1 MKFLC
6 TSCNTQMKLVKNE
19 APLKPDDHGSLS
31 IRYECPD
38 CLMEIAMLT
47 NAFETQMVTS
57 MGVEIG
63 GETVSKSQGITLDE
77 SGNMAEANAEPAA
90 KCPFSQMARDS
101 MMEASETDSVNK
113 NEDEFP
119 WTAQAMV
126 RLQNIPEFARP
137 MAKKGIEKFAHEK
150 GFTQVT
156 EECLDRAKEEFEM

>member
-57 MGVEIG
+57 LGVEIG

-77 SGNMAEANAEPAA
+77 SGSMTEANAEPAS
-90 KCPFSQMARDS
+90 KCPFSQMARDA
-101 MMEASETDSVNK
+101 MMDTTESDNPNPVV
-113 NEDEFP
+113 DEIP

-126 RLQNIPEFARP
+126 RLQKIPEFARP
-137 MAKKGIEKFAHEK
+137 MAKKGIEKFAREK
-150 GFTQVT
+150 GFAQVN
-156 EECLDRAKEEFEM
+156 ENCLDRAKEEFEM

>member
-1 MKFLC
+1 M
-6 TSCNTQMKLVKNE
+6 VKNK

-38 CLMEIAMLT
+38 CLMEIALLT

-57 MGVEIG
+57 LGVEIG
-63 GETVSKSQGITLDE
+63 GETVSKAQGITLDE
-77 SGNMAEANAEPAA
+77 NGSMTDANEEPAA
-90 KCPFSQMARDS
+90 KCPFSQMARES
-101 MMEASETDSVNK
+101 MIEASEPGSASI
-113 NEDEFP
+113 NEDEVP

-137 MAKKGIEKFAHEK
+137 MAKKGIEKFAREK
-150 GFTQVT
+150 GFTQVN

>member
-19 APLKPDDHGSLS
+19 PPLRPDDHGSLS

-38 CLMEIAMLT
+38 CLLEIAMLT
-47 NAFETQMVTS
+47 NAFETQLVTS

-63 GETVSKSQGITLDE
+63 GKTVSKSQGISLDE
-77 SGNMAEANAEPAA
+77 SGNMAEEHSESAS
-90 KCPFSQMARDS
+90 KCPFSQMARES
-101 MMEASETDSVNK
+101 MIESSETDSVNK
-113 NEDEFP
+113 IENEFP

-137 MAKKGIEKFAHEK
+137 MAKKGIEKFAHDE
-150 GFTQVT
+150 GFAQVT
-156 EECLDRAKEEFEM
+156 EECLDRAKEEFQM

>member
-6 TSCNTQMKLVKNE
+6 TSCNTQMKLVKSE

-31 IRYECPD
+31 IRYECPE
-38 CLMEIAMLT
+38 CLIEIAMLT

-77 SGNMAEANAEPAA
+77 SGDINEVKSEPAS
-90 KCPFSQMARDS
+90 KCPFSQMARDA
-101 MMEASETDSVNK
+101 MMDTMESNDDDNSEIN
-113 NEDEFP
+113 

-126 RLQNIPEFARP
+126 RLQKIPEFARP
-137 MAKKGIEKFAHEK
+137 MAKKGIEKFAREN
-150 GFTQVT
+150 GFTQVN